1 MSDNKHMPTVELLH
15 LAKVLEHSI
24 LDQENS
30 PKQRK
35 ITRSCGFFA
44 PLIVPTRRLVGYLA
58 RAPMMDDDA
67 ADHMTTGGY

>member
-15 LAKVLEHSI
+15 LAKVLEGNV

-35 ITRSCGFFA
+35 VTRSCGFR
-44 PLIVPTRRLVGYLA
+44 PIDGT
-58 RAPMMDDDA
+58 DKEIN
-67 ADHMTTGGY
+67 TTVL